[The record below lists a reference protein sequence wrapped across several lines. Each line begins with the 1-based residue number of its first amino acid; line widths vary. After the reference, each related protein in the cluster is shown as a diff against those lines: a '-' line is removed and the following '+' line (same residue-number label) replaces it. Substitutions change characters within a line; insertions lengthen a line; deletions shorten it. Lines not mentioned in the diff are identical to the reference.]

1 MSFPFAGEVFTE
13 ASSALLI
20 DKTFHHHEADDF
32 VMGGHLRQEEKL
44 IGDFLIVCGDKT
56 ENTSIVGFHGLGE
69 IVSLLRSA
77 LLKKGAN
84 MPCEIVE
91 KEEGLI
97 TIKITGVLKRAELAQ
112 AEKVAIEA
120 MGSAQKVKFLILTEN
135 FQGWDNRDNWEDV
148 SFQSQYDQ
156 QIEKIAIVGEKKW
169 QDLAEA
175 FVGKGLRSMDIRYFA
190 PTEMAMAK
198 TWIK

>member
-1 MSFPFAGEVFTE
+1 
-13 ASSALLI
+13 
-20 DKTFHHHEADDF
+20 
-32 VMGGHLRQEEKL
+32 
-44 IGDFLIVCGDKT
+44 
-56 ENTSIVGFHGLGE
+56 
-69 IVSLLRSA
+69 
-77 LLKKGAN
+77 

-190 PTEMAMAK
+190 PTEMAMAR